1 MTVSHKPMDPEM
13 HIVTKSANTTRDA
26 STTAS
31 SRGTNHARDVAM
43 REKVRAEIDSML
55 LFQLS
60 EGGPIPPETIRL
72 LDRDEHEPTSLA
84 ELVEAHMMLAR
95 VCPGTPRAIHAL
107 QEDGARGGLS
117 SFLGPTALMRRL
129 SLVSIFFALTF
140 CITSLSFHVNVATV
154 TSSIYELHGV
164 ELGVKLLLI
173 LSAAGLGA
181 TFAVL
186 FDVWNDLTAK
196 RYDPLTESANWM
208 RIGLGVVAGLILSE
222 IVGGERVLAGDRSE
236 SGSVAM
242 PLISDPLL
250 ALIGGFS
257 ATVLH
262 MVMTSVVEGF
272 RRAFAPTQGLRFKEE
287 AYEALLG
294 RLMHMVEGTTDPRSH
309 SANLVPPHDRQSPE
323 PAAVTQV
330 RQRLPE

>member
-1 MTVSHKPMDPEM
+1 MTLSHKPMDPET
-13 HIVTKSANTTRDA
+13 HTVSKTANSTRDS

-31 SRGTNHARDVAM
+31 SRGTDHARDAAM
-43 REKVRAEIDSML
+43 RETVRAEIDSML

-60 EGGPIPPETIRL
+60 EGGPVPPEAIRL

-95 VCPGTPRAIHAL
+95 VCPGTPRAIRAL
-107 QEDGARGGLS
+107 QEDGARGGLA

-222 IVGGERVLAGDRSE
+222 IVGGERVLAGDRGE
-236 SGSVAM
+236 PGSMAM

-272 RRAFAPTQGLRFKEE
+272 RRAFAPTQGLRLKEE
-287 AYEALLG
+287 TYEALLG
-294 RLMHMVEGTTDPRSH
+294 RLMLLGEGMTAPKSQGASLASSDSRP
-309 SANLVPPHDRQSPE
+309 LPE
-323 PAAVTQV
+323 PAVVTQV